1 MRAIIKLVAMS
12 LVVIGL
18 SGCGKMGE
26 LEPVRTQVA
35 IATDLAINHA

>member
-12 LVVIGL
+12 LVVVGL

-26 LEPVRTQVA
+26 LEPVRAQVA
-35 IATDLAINHA
+35 IATDLVISHV

>member
-26 LEPVRTQVA
+26 LEPVRAQAA